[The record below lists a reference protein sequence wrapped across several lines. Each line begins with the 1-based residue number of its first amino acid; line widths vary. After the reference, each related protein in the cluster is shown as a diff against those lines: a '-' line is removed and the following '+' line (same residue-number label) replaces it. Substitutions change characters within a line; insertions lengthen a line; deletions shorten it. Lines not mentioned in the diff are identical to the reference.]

1 MHSFKPVQ
9 KRFKSVE
16 GQVTNYKLI
25 FFFNFKCYENLDLHS
40 CMMKDRQ
47 RVGFYY
53 RAMTRNPDLFK
64 GKTVLDVGS
73 GLGILSLFAGTYFF
87 SVTYPYLNQGAGANY
102 AHQIILASP
111 DFQTFPAVSKS
122 GQPQLMIK
130 Y

>member
-16 GQVTNYKLI
+16 GQVTNYKSI
-25 FFFNFKCYENLDLHS
+25 FFNFKCYENLDLHS

-73 GLGILSLFAGTYFF
+73 GLGILSLFAGIFFFSLKIVHYGLSVILQGKTFGEIPRGPTYFR
-87 SVTYPYLNQGAGANY
+87 
-102 AHQIILASP
+102 HISP
-111 DFQTFPAVSKS
+111 GNPT
-122 GQPQLMIK
+122 
-130 Y
+130 